1 MLRQM
6 MHLSADASNAE
17 IAQEITARTLD
28 SKPFALFMAGF
39 TAYFTAEKISFIG
52 SIAACILTTVLIFRH
67 SFGLWRDYKKA
78 KREDARSK
86 NEDSE
91 TD

>member
-17 IAQEITARTLD
+17 IAQEIGIRTLD
-28 SKPFALFMAGF
+28 SKAFALFMAGF
-39 TAYFTAEKISFIG
+39 TAYFTAERISFYG
-52 SIAACILTTVLIFRH
+52 SIAACVLTTVLICRH

-78 KREDARSK
+78 KKEDEEA
-86 NEDSE
+86 E